1 MKSFKIYFI
10 LFYENT
16 LGITNPYVLS
26 EMPKTQEF
34 EIIEA
39 EDDVKAINK
48 LAEKYGVGR
57 IGSILSVE
65 SV

>member
-1 MKSFKIYFI
+1 MKNFKIYFI
-10 LFYENT
+10 LYSEST
-16 LGITNPYVLS
+16 LGITNSYDLS
-26 EMPKTQEF
+26 AIPKTQEC